1 MKVPMQRISTKLKKT
16 DLISE
21 NKGLK
26 KSLEM
31 QPQASTLHN
40 ILQFASTYRVEKVA
54 NNQFVELFLN

>member
-1 MKVPMQRISTKLKKT
+1 MQRISTKLKKT

-26 KSLEM
+26 KIPEM
-31 QPQASTLHN
+31 QPKASTLQN

-54 NNQFVELFLN
+54 DNQFVELFLN